1 MRKKRYYEEI
11 KKYAELAQKYHFNSS
26 FVNNDDFDNTR
37 IALINEIRR
46 FLKYTEVEYLTK
58 ETDAARHENEEL
70 LRRRDKTQRLLD
82 KITEREYIETE
93 DYANSYYELRF
104 FGRFTSWQMVIVIV
118 LCAVAIMLRH
128 YFIS

>member
-1 MRKKRYYEEI
+1 M
-11 KKYAELAQKYHFNSS
+11 
-26 FVNNDDFDNTR
+26 
-37 IALINEIRR
+37 INEIRR